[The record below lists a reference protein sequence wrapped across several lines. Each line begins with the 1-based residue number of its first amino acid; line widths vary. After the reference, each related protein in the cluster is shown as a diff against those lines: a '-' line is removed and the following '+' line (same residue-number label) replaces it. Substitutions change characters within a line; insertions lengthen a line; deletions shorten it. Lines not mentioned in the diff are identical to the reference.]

1 MIVSGTVR
9 RVDLG
14 AGGWVL
20 ESGGKKL
27 LLMGDVPAH
36 LEGRTVEVRG
46 REVRDAMSFQM
57 TGDGV
62 FEVAAIRA
70 T

>member
-1 MIVSGTVR
+1 MIVRGTVR

-14 AGGWVL
+14 TGGWVL

-27 LLMGDVPAH
+27 LLVGDVPAH
-36 LEGRTVEVRG
+36 LEGKAVEVRG

-62 FEVAAIRA
+62 FEVAAISA
-70 T
+70 S